1 MHNPH
6 KNYNIMEHEM
16 YFEKDC
22 DGWELEIRNLKEI
35 AQESRFEG
43 LSVGR

>member
-1 MHNPH
+1 
-6 KNYNIMEHEM
+6 MENEM

-22 DGWELEIRNLKEI
+22 YGWELEIRNLKEI